1 MYTGLTPLEQC
12 SLLGG
17 EENKGTA
24 PDQAYEPEMRRVQ
37 EYVEDSALC
46 PSDLGVEV
54 DSGPTVGLPRFIFV
68 SVPKVH
74 DLEPVTPSTTLDNP
88 DSTELT
94 SLIVSK
100 QR

>member
-1 MYTGLTPLEQC
+1 MQPPW
-12 SLLGG
+12 GG

-24 PDQAYEPEMRRVQ
+24 PDQAYEPEMPRVQ

-54 DSGPTVGLPRFIFV
+54 DSGPTVRLPRFIFV